1 MVDKMYL
8 YGAIILMLI
17 VIAREYLK
25 KYFNI
30 DMDKIDVEEWKDKIL
45 AKLKDKNF
53 KFQKSELNTVID
65 TSNAI
70 KKGTGTHSLVM
81 LDAGVNKAT
90 VMATLRQI
98 TGIDYKAAKTVVE
111 SIPTTFMVD
120 ISEKEAELTKKA
132 LEFVGAKIQIK

>member
-25 KYFNI
+25 KYYNI
-30 DMDKIDVEEWKDKIL
+30 DMDKIDIVQLKE
-45 AKLKDKNF
+45 KLWNKFIEKNSKTKKTKTIEADSSF
-53 KFQKSELNTVID
+53 
-65 TSNAI
+65 AI
-70 KKGTGTHSLVM
+70 KKGTGTLSLVM
-81 LDAGVNKAT
+81 IDAGTNKAT

-98 TGIDYKAAKTVVE
+98 TGIDYKAAKNVVE
-111 SIPTTFMVD
+111 SIPSTFMVD
-120 ISEKEAELTKKA
+120 ISDKEAELTKKA

>member
-53 KFQKSELNTVID
+53 KFQKSELKTVAD

-98 TGIDYKAAKTVVE
+98 TGIDYKAAKNVVE